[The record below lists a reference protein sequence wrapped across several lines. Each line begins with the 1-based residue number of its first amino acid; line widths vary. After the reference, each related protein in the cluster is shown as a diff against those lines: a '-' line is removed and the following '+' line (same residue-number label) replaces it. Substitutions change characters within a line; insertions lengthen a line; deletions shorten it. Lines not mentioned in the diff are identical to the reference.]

1 MTYLWL
7 NSIGKYFQYK
17 VIQTNTLRR
26 YGASN
31 FPYWVFRID
40 RKTTVIE

>member
-7 NSIGKYFQYK
+7 NLIGKYFQYK
-17 VIQTNTLRR
+17 VIQTNTRR

-31 FPYWVFRID
+31 FPSPVFRID